1 MTDLCPTGRIGYYP
15 AKAFEQGMRLR
26 TGKLPP
32 ELLRRMLRHG
42 GAPDRRVLLGPK
54 VGEDAAVVKLGPYT
68 LILKTDPVTYAA
80 DMIGWYAVHVNAND
94 VATRGAEPAWFQAT
108 VLLPEGSDDA
118 LVEDIFK
125 QISRAAKALGIAIT
139 GGHTEVTP
147 GIDRPIVVG
156 DMHGVLVGGSPVLTS
171 AAEARDAVVLTKGAG
186 IEGTA
191 LIARE
196 RRDDLLKALDRRTV
210 DRAAK
215 YLLRPGLS
223 VLPEARAAL
232 EFGVHSMHDPT
243 EGGVAMGV
251 REIAEASGRSI
262 ELWAD
267 EVPVG
272 PETRS
277 ICDHY
282 GIDPLGLLGSGAL
295 LATFKQHD
303 AEQYVA
309 ALQKRGVQAR
319 IVGKV
324 AAKKGASTLFR
335 GGVSTPLSSSERDE
349 VLKVL

>member
-1 MTDLCPTGRIGYYP
+1 
-15 AKAFEQGMRLR
+15 MRLK

-32 ELLRRMLRHG
+32 ELLRRMLRHTG
-42 GAPDRRVLLGPK
+42 DRDERVLLGPRP
-54 VGEDAAVVKLGPYT
+54 GEDAALVKLGPYV
-68 LILKTDPVTYAA
+68 LVLKTDPVTYAS

-94 VATRGAEPAWFQAT
+94 VATRGAEPAWFQAA
-108 VLLPEGSDDA
+108 VLLPEGSDEK
-118 LVEDIFK
+118 LVEDIFR
-125 QISRAAKALGIAIT
+125 QVSEAAKSLGVAVT

-156 DMHGVLVGGSPVLTS
+156 DMHGLLVGGTPVLTS
-171 AAEARDAVVLTKGAG
+171 GAEPGDSLVLTKGAG

-196 RRDDLLKALDRRTV
+196 RGKELVPVFGKRFV
-210 DRAAK
+210 DRAAR
-215 YLLRPGLS
+215 YLTDPGLS
-223 VLPEARAAL
+223 IVPEARTAM

-251 REIAEASGRSI
+251 RELSEACGRSV

-272 PETRS
+272 KETAR
-277 ICDHY
+277 ICSHY
-282 GIDPLGLLGSGAL
+282 GIEPLGLLGSGAL
-295 LATFKQHD
+295 LACLKPGD

-309 ALQKRGVQAR
+309 ALGAKGVRAAV
-319 IVGKV
+319 VGRV
-324 AAKKGASTLFR
+324 AAKKGPPTVVRAGRSTR
-335 GGVSTPLSSSERDE
+335 LSSSERDE